1 MKNTINILDDL
12 TINKIAAGE
21 VVERPASVVKELIEN
36 SIDAGANKISID
48 IVDGGKTLIK
58 ITDNGI
64 GIPSSEVEKS
74 FLRHATSKIK
84 KIDDLYDLYSL
95 GFRGEALAS
104 ISAISK
110 LEMTTKTKDEMVG
123 TKIFVEGGKIISKEP
138 IGSTNGTTIIIK
150 EIFFNTPARQKFL
163 KSTHAETIN
172 ISDLINKLAIGNPN
186 VQFKY
191 TNNNKQMLNTP
202 GDGKLINTIRSI
214 YGKEITENL
223 INIEFK
229 CNHFKIDGYI
239 GNNNIYR
246 SNKNLQHIYINKR
259 FVKSKII
266 IDAITESYKS
276 IIPIGKHAV
285 CFLNIEVDPACID
298 VNIHPNKLEIKFEKE
313 QEVYIELR
321 DFLKVKLIHS
331 NLIGKYAT
339 YNDKKTQPRIAI
351 NNREKSIDYEFKNNN
366 FIEANSKN
374 NTTNKEKN
382 EFIEV
387 VSLSSEK
394 PIDEFPSVSEVLN
407 ASIENELKNTS
418 YLGEEVVNDN
428 IQEEFQVDRP
438 KQIDSFK
445 NEDSNYLEKSIKDG
459 EEEYLTNSKLKF
471 SLYGYSVIGVVFNT
485 YIILSKDDS
494 MYLLDQHAAHERI
507 LYERYMDKFYRQ
519 DINMQILLDPV
530 ILEVSNVDM
539 LQIENNL
546 ELFMKFGFELE
557 VFGNNHVMIRCV
569 PTIFGIPETE
579 KFILQIID
587 NIDEITS
594 NYDLKGEKFASMACR
609 SAIKANDKIY
619 DIEIKSLLEQLENCE
634 NPFTCPHGR
643 PIMVEISK
651 TEIEKM
657 FKRIM

>member
-1 MKNTINILDDL
+1 MKNIINILDDL

-48 IVDGGKTLIK
+48 IIDGGKTLIK

-110 LEMTTKTKDEMVG
+110 LEMTTKTKDEMIG
-123 TKIFVEGGKIISKEP
+123 TKIFVEGGKIVSKEP

-298 VNIHPNKLEIKFEKE
+298 VNIHPNKLEVKFEKE

-594 NYDLKGEKFASMACR
+594 NYDLKGERFASMACR